1 MGFVGA
7 LLAGDDVMCDVSGE
21 EDVDCE
27 RTVEAAVHGTGEDL
41 LYYVEDDVVKEIV
54 PGEAE
59 EEGLCSQFALV
70 RAFKVK
76 NKG

>member
-1 MGFVGA
+1 
-7 LLAGDDVMCDVSGE
+7 MCDVSGE

-59 EEGLCSQFALV
+59 EEGLCSQFTLV

-76 NKG
+76 KIRGNLKNLTRIVGTT